1 MLKIN
6 YDNLNWILI
15 GDCHFFCMKILYFA
29 SIVVVFFST
38 GLLVDAQYLDIS
50 QLTAEKFPVI
60 AENKTFIVYYGYAGD
75 FEGEISPTDVK
86 KPKIQS
92 LDIDLERKS
101 LIIEIDHAQESDFMW
116 IRIPRELL
124 SAGENNFEIFV
135 NDLKQEYDLV
145 SYESDVRVGFL
156 INEGSTKIEII
167 GTKVIPEFASMIIL
181 LGGSVFLSILISY
194 RLKNN
199 FKVF

>member
-1 MLKIN
+1 
-6 YDNLNWILI
+6 
-15 GDCHFFCMKILYFA
+15 MKILYFA

-167 GTKVIPEFASMIIL
+167 GTKVIPEFVSMIIL
-181 LGGSVFLSILISY
+181 LGGSIFLSILISY